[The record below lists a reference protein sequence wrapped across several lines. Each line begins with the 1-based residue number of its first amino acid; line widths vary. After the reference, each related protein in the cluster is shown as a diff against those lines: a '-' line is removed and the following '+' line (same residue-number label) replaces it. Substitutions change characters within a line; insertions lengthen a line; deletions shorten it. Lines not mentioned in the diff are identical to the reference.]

1 MKKAQRIILILLI
14 LVAGFSFLRPS
25 SAIAT
30 PPVVI
35 DSVYTATLSD
45 NQRALMRQAVDNFV
59 ASKAMH
65 NASVSVCVIDIA
77 SGEVVAAHNADS
89 NLTPASVTKTITS
102 AAALKHFSPDYVFR
116 TRVEC
121 IGERT
126 DDGVLDGDIVVVGGI
141 DPTLGSKY
149 FPDQPPFIDLVVD
162 NLKAEGIKKIN
173 GVVRA
178 RETIAVYQAV
188 PEKWDDDDGAE
199 DYGAGIHTIFFRSLS
214 TLLPERLR

>member
-1 MKKAQRIILILLI
+1 
-14 LVAGFSFLRPS
+14 
-25 SAIAT
+25 
-30 PPVVI
+30 
-35 DSVYTATLSD
+35 
-45 NQRALMRQAVDNFV
+45 
-59 ASKAMH
+59 MH

-102 AAALKHFSPDYVFR
+102 ATALKHFSPDYVFR

-173 GVVRA
+173 GVRLVNKYAICGSGLRCS
-178 RETIAVYQAV
+178 V
-188 PEKWDDDDGAE
+188 KKSLE
-199 DYGAGIHTIFFRSLS
+199 DSVDTGLVFLC
-214 TLLPERLR
+214 